1 MLLTNVSFIISA
13 PNKDSWPKDDKKEVC
28 FLGKS
33 NVGKSSLLN
42 ALTNNKKMAK
52 VSSTP
57 GCTKL
62 INFFD
67 VDDAYRIVDAPGYGY
82 HKNSIGSDKQFA
94 KMMNEYIKERKNVEL
109 FVLLVDS
116 RHPLSD
122 DDIDCF
128 NTLIT
133 TGKEIIV
140 VATKAD
146 KLNQK
151 MRNDYKK
158 NIVDVFKSAG
168 DIKVFL
174 TSSLNKID
182 IDKLSIYIDNTMK
195 GFSLDK

>member
-1 MLLTNVSFIISA
+1 MTFILSA
-13 PNKDSWPKDDKKEVC
+13 PSKKQWPDDDVKEIC

-42 ALTNNKKMAK
+42 ALTNNKKMAR

-67 VDDAYRIVDAPGYGY
+67 VDNKFRLVDAPGYGY
-82 HKNSIGSDKQFA
+82 HKNSMEADRLFS
-94 KMMNEYIKERKNVEL
+94 KMMNEYIKERKNVEA

-116 RHPLSD
+116 RHKLSD

-128 NTLIT
+128 NMLIEAN
-133 TGKEIIV
+133 KEIIV

-151 MRNDYKK
+151 MKNEYKK
-158 NIVDVFKSAG
+158 NIVDVFKDVG
-168 DIKVFL
+168 DIKIFL
-174 TSSLNKID
+174 TSSL
-182 IDKLSIYIDNTMK
+182 DKSNIEELVNYIN
-195 GFSLDK
+195 SLMCS

>member
-1 MLLTNVSFIISA
+1 MPLSNVTFVLSA
-13 PNKDSWPKDDKKEVC
+13 PNKKSWPIDDISEIC

-42 ALTNNKKMAK
+42 AITNNKKMAR

-67 VDDAYRIVDAPGYGY
+67 VDNAYRLVDAPGYGY
-82 HKNSIGSDKQFA
+82 HKNSMEADKLFS
-94 KMMNEYIKERKNVEL
+94 KMMKEYINDRENVKA

-116 RHPLSD
+116 RHKLSQ

-128 NTLIT
+128 NMLIT
-133 TGKEIIV
+133 TNKEIII

-151 MRNDYKK
+151 MKSDYKK
-158 NIVDVFKSAG
+158 NIVDVFKECG
-168 DIKVFL
+168 DLKIFL
-174 TSSLNKID
+174 TSSENKNNIEE
-182 IDKLSIYIDNTMK
+182 LVNYIELLMRV
-195 GFSLDK
+195 

>member
-1 MLLTNVSFIISA
+1 MYLANVKFVISA
-13 PNKDSWPKDDKKEVC
+13 PNKNSWPIDEKKEVC

-42 ALTNNKKMAK
+42 SLTNNKKIAK

-67 VDDAYRIVDAPGYGY
+67 IDNRYRLVDAPGYGY
-82 HKNSIGSDKQFA
+82 HKNSIASDRSFMR
-94 KMMNEYIKERKNVEL
+94 MMEEYIHERENVVL

-116 RHPLSD
+116 RHPLSE
-122 DDIDCF
+122 DDINCF
-128 NTLIT
+128 NSLIE
-133 TGKEIIV
+133 TGKEIAI

-151 MRNDYKK
+151 MKNAYKK
-158 NIVDVFKSAG
+158 NIENIFKESG
-168 DIKVFL
+168 DLKIFL
-174 TSSLNKID
+174 TSSL
-182 IDKLSIYIDNTMK
+182 DKRNIELVVDYIEEVMK
-195 GFSLDK
+195 

>member
-1 MLLTNVSFIISA
+1 MLLSNVNFILSA
-13 PNKDSWPKDDKKEVC
+13 PNKKSWPEDDKKEVC

-67 VDDAYRIVDAPGYGY
+67 VDGKYRIVDAPGYGY
-82 HKNSIGSDKQFA
+82 HKNSISSDKLFA
-94 KMMNEYIKERKNVEL
+94 KMMEEYINERENVTL
-109 FVLLVDS
+109 FVLLLDS
-116 RHPLSD
+116 RHPLSE
-122 DDIDCF
+122 DDINCF
-128 NTLIT
+128 NSLVA
-133 TGKEIIV
+133 TGKEIVI

-151 MRNDYKK
+151 MKNEYKK
-158 NIVDVFKSAG
+158 NIVDVFKEVG
-168 DIKVFL
+168 DIKIFL
-174 TSSLNKID
+174 TSSLKRTEINA
-182 IDKLSIYIDNTMK
+182 LASYIDSQMK
-195 GFSLDK
+195 

>member
-1 MLLTNVSFIISA
+1 MSLTNVNFIISA
-13 PNKDSWPKDDKKEVC
+13 PNKNSWPIDDKPEVC

-67 VDDAYRIVDAPGYGY
+67 IDDRYRLVDAPGYGY
-82 HKNSIGSDKQFA
+82 HKNSIHSDKQFA
-94 KMMNEYIKERKNVEL
+94 KMMDEYIKERENVRL
-109 FVLLVDS
+109 FILLVDS

-122 DDIDCF
+122 DDINCF
-128 NTLIT
+128 NSLIE
-133 TGKEIIV
+133 TGKEIAV

-151 MRNDYKK
+151 MRSLYKK
-158 NIVDVFKSAG
+158 NIVDVFSESG
-168 DIKVFL
+168 DIKIFL
-174 TSSLNKID
+174 TSSLNKTNIKEL
-182 IDKLSIYIDNTMK
+182 INYIENVMK
-195 GFSLDK
+195 

>member
-1 MLLTNVSFIISA
+1 MLLSNVNFILSA
-13 PNKDSWPKDDKKEVC
+13 PNKKSWPEDDKKEVC

-67 VDDAYRIVDAPGYGY
+67 VDGKYRIVDAPGYGY
-82 HKNSIGSDKQFA
+82 HKNSISSDKLFA
-94 KMMNEYIKERKNVEL
+94 KMMEEYINERENVTL
-109 FVLLVDS
+109 FVLLLDS
-116 RHPLSD
+116 RHPLSE
-122 DDIDCF
+122 DDINCF
-128 NTLIT
+128 NSLVATV
-133 TGKEIIV
+133 KEIVI

-151 MRNDYKK
+151 MKNEYKK
-158 NIVDVFKSAG
+158 NIVDVFKEVG
-168 DIKVFL
+168 DIKIFL
-174 TSSLNKID
+174 TSSLKRTEINA
-182 IDKLSIYIDNTMK
+182 LASYIDSQMK
-195 GFSLDK
+195 

>member
-1 MLLTNVSFIISA
+1 MYLTNVKFIISA
-13 PNKDSWPKDDKKEVC
+13 PNKNSWPIDDKKEVC

-67 VDDAYRIVDAPGYGY
+67 IDNRYRLVDAPGYGY
-82 HKNSIGSDKQFA
+82 HKNSIASDKSFM
-94 KMMNEYIKERKNVEL
+94 KMMNEYINERENVVL
-109 FVLLVDS
+109 FILLVDS

-122 DDIDCF
+122 DDINCF
-128 NTLIT
+128 NSLIK
-133 TGKEIIV
+133 TGKEIAI

-151 MRNDYKK
+151 MKIQYKRNIED
-158 NIVDVFKSAG
+158 IFKESG
-168 DIKVFL
+168 DIEIFL
-174 TSSLNKID
+174 TSSLNKSNID
-182 IDKLSIYIDNTMK
+182 RLVSYIESAMK
-195 GFSLDK
+195 D

>member
-1 MLLTNVSFIISA
+1 MPLNNVTFILSA
-13 PNKDSWPKDDKKEVC
+13 PSKKHWPDDDVKEIC

-42 ALTNNKKMAK
+42 SLTNNKKMAR

-67 VDDAYRIVDAPGYGY
+67 VDNKFRLVDAPGYGY
-82 HKNSIGSDKQFA
+82 HKNSMEADKLFS
-94 KMMNEYIKERKNVEL
+94 KMMNEYIKERKNVEA

-116 RHPLSD
+116 RHKLSQ

-128 NTLIT
+128 NMLIEAN
-133 TGKEIIV
+133 KEIII

-146 KLNQK
+146 KLNQR
-151 MRNDYKK
+151 MRNEYKK
-158 NIVDVFKSAG
+158 NVVDVFKEVG
-168 DIKVFL
+168 DIKIFL
-174 TSSLNKID
+174 TSSL
-182 IDKLSIYIDNTMK
+182 DKSNIEELVNYITLLMCD
-195 GFSLDK
+195 

>member
-1 MLLTNVSFIISA
+1 MSLTNVNFVISA
-13 PNKDSWPKDDKKEVC
+13 PNKASWPMDDKKEVC

-67 VDDAYRIVDAPGYGY
+67 IDDRYRLVDAPGYGY
-82 HKNSIGSDKQFA
+82 HKNSIAKDKLFY
-94 KMMNEYIKERKNVEL
+94 KMMDEYINQRENVVL
-109 FVLLVDS
+109 FILLVDS

-128 NTLIT
+128 NSLIK
-133 TGKEIIV
+133 TGKEIAI
-140 VATKAD
+140 VATKSD

-151 MRNDYKK
+151 MKSAYKK
-158 NIVDVFKSAG
+158 NIVDVFSQAG
-168 DIKVFL
+168 DIKIFL
-174 TSSLNKID
+174 TSSLNKTNIREL
-182 IDKLSIYIDNTMK
+182 ITYIESVMN
-195 GFSLDK
+195 

>member
-1 MLLTNVSFIISA
+1 MPLNNVTFILSA
-13 PNKDSWPKDDKKEVC
+13 PSKKQWPDDDVKEIC

-42 ALTNNKKMAK
+42 ALTNNKKMAR

-67 VDDAYRIVDAPGYGY
+67 VDNKFRLVDAPGYGY
-82 HKNSIGSDKQFA
+82 HKNSMEADRLFS
-94 KMMNEYIKERKNVEL
+94 KMMNEYIRERKNVEA

-116 RHPLSD
+116 RHKLSD

-128 NTLIT
+128 NMLIEAN
-133 TGKEIIV
+133 KEIIV

-151 MRNDYKK
+151 MKNEYKK
-158 NIVDVFKSAG
+158 NIVDVFKDVG
-168 DIKVFL
+168 DIKIFL
-174 TSSLNKID
+174 TSSL
-182 IDKLSIYIDNTMK
+182 DKSNIEELVNYINLLMCD
-195 GFSLDK
+195 

>member
-1 MLLTNVSFIISA
+1 MHLTNVSFILSA
-13 PNKDSWPKDDKKEVC
+13 PNKNSWPNDNKKEVC

-42 ALTNNKKMAK
+42 AITNNKKMAK

-67 VDDAYRIVDAPGYGY
+67 VDNRYRLVDAPGYGY
-82 HKNSIGSDKQFA
+82 HKNSISSDKQFY
-94 KMMNEYIKERKNVEL
+94 KMMNEYINERENVEL

-116 RHPLSD
+116 RHALSD

-128 NTLIT
+128 NSLISR
-133 TGKEIIV
+133 GKEIVI

-151 MRNDYKK
+151 MKSQYKK
-158 NIVDVFKSAG
+158 NIVDTFSEVG
-168 DIKVFL
+168 DIKIFL
-174 TSSLNKID
+174 TSSLDKRE
-182 IDKLSIYIDNTMK
+182 IDKLVTYIESVM
-195 GFSLDK
+195 S

>member
-1 MLLTNVSFIISA
+1 MLLTNVNFVISA
-13 PNKDSWPKDDKKEVC
+13 PNKNSWPMDDKKEVC

-42 ALTNNKKMAK
+42 AITNNKKMAK

-67 VDDAYRIVDAPGYGY
+67 VNNQYRLVDAPGYGY
-82 HKNSIGSDKQFA
+82 HKNSIGSDKMFA
-94 KMMNEYIKERKNVEL
+94 KMMDEYINERENVEL

-122 DDIDCF
+122 DDINCF
-128 NTLIT
+128 NALIK
-133 TGKEIIV
+133 TGKEIII

-151 MRNDYKK
+151 MKASYKK
-158 NIVDVFKSAG
+158 NIVDVFSQAG
-168 DIKVFL
+168 DIKIFL
-174 TSSLNKID
+174 TSSLNKTD
-182 IDKLSIYIDNTMK
+182 IDKLVDYIDLSMK
-195 GFSLDK
+195 

>member
-1 MLLTNVSFIISA
+1 MSLTNVSFIISA
-13 PNKDSWPKDDKKEVC
+13 PNKNSWPMDEKSEVC

-67 VDDAYRIVDAPGYGY
+67 VNDQYRIVDAPGYGY
-82 HKNSIGSDKQFA
+82 HKNSITSDKMFA
-94 KMMNEYIKERKNVEL
+94 RMMDEYINERENVKL

-122 DDIDCF
+122 DDINCF
-128 NTLIT
+128 N
-133 TGKEIIV
+133 
-140 VATKAD
+140 
-146 KLNQK
+146 
-151 MRNDYKK
+151 
-158 NIVDVFKSAG
+158 
-168 DIKVFL
+168 
-174 TSSLNKID
+174 
-182 IDKLSIYIDNTMK
+182 
-195 GFSLDK
+195 

>member
-1 MLLTNVSFIISA
+1 MYLTNVKFILSA
-13 PNKDSWPKDDKKEVC
+13 PNKDSWPKDDIKEVC

-42 ALTNNKKMAK
+42 AITNNKKMAK

-67 VDDAYRIVDAPGYGY
+67 IGGKYRLVDAPGYGY
-82 HKNSIGSDKQFA
+82 HKNSIGSDKLFA
-94 KMMNEYIKERKNVEL
+94 KMMNEYINERDNVEL

-128 NTLIT
+128 NSLIKT
-133 TGKEIIV
+133 NKEIII
-140 VATKAD
+140 VATKSD

-151 MRNDYKK
+151 MKSQYKK
-158 NIVDVFKSAG
+158 NIVDVFKEAG
-168 DIKVFL
+168 DIKIFL
-174 TSSLNKID
+174 TSSLNKTD
-182 IDKLSIYIDNTMK
+182 IDKLVNYIEDVMK
-195 GFSLDK
+195 

>member
-1 MLLTNVSFIISA
+1 MYLANVSFLISA
-13 PNKDSWPKDDKKEVC
+13 PNKNSWPNDDKKEVC

-67 VDDAYRIVDAPGYGY
+67 IDNRYRLVDAPGYGY
-82 HKNSIGSDKQFA
+82 HKNSIAKDKMFS
-94 KMMNEYIKERKNVEL
+94 KMMNEYISERENVVL

-128 NTLIT
+128 NSLIQ
-133 TGKEIIV
+133 TGKEIAI

-151 MRNDYKK
+151 MRSEYKK
-158 NIVDVFKSAG
+158 NIVDIFKQSG
-168 DIKVFL
+168 DLKIFL
-174 TSSLNKID
+174 TSSLNKSNINE
-182 IDKLSIYIDNTMK
+182 LVEYIESVMN
-195 GFSLDK
+195 

>member
-1 MLLTNVSFIISA
+1 MYLTNVNFILSA
-13 PNKDSWPKDDKKEVC
+13 PSKSSWPNDSKKEVC

-42 ALTNNKKMAK
+42 AITNNKKMAK

-67 VDDAYRIVDAPGYGY
+67 IDNKYRLVDAPGYGY
-82 HKNSIGSDKQFA
+82 HKNSIDSDKSFA
-94 KMMNEYIKERKNVEL
+94 KMMNEYINERENVNL
-109 FVLLVDS
+109 FILLVDS
-116 RHPLSD
+116 RHKLSD

-128 NTLIT
+128 NLLVKTN
-133 TGKEIIV
+133 KEIAI

-151 MRNDYKK
+151 MKNDYNR
-158 NIVDVFKSAG
+158 NIVNTFKEAG
-168 DIKVFL
+168 DIKIFL
-174 TSSLNKID
+174 TSTTTKLGID
-182 IDKLSIYIDNTMK
+182 ELVSYIEEVMN
-195 GFSLDK
+195 

>member
-1 MLLTNVSFIISA
+1 MPLSNVTFVLSA
-13 PNKDSWPKDDKKEVC
+13 PNKKSWPIDDIGEIC

-42 ALTNNKKMAK
+42 AITNNKKMAR

-67 VDDAYRIVDAPGYGY
+67 VDNTYRLVDAPGYGY
-82 HKNSIGSDKQFA
+82 HKNSMEADKLFS
-94 KMMNEYIKERKNVEL
+94 KMMKEYINDRENVKA

-116 RHPLSD
+116 RHKLSQ

-128 NTLIT
+128 NMLINT
-133 TGKEIIV
+133 NKEIII

-151 MRNDYKK
+151 MKSDYKK
-158 NIVDVFKSAG
+158 NIVDVFKECG
-168 DIKVFL
+168 DLKIFL
-174 TSSLNKID
+174 TSSENKNNIEE
-182 IDKLSIYIDNTMK
+182 LVNYID
-195 GFSLDK
+195 SLMRN

>member
-1 MLLTNVSFIISA
+1 MYLSNVSFILSA
-13 PNKDSWPKDDKKEVC
+13 PNKDSWPIDDLKEVC

-42 ALTNNKKMAK
+42 AMTNNKKMAK

-67 VDDAYRIVDAPGYGY
+67 IGGKYRLVDAPGYGY
-82 HKNSIGSDKQFA
+82 HKNSIVSDKMFA
-94 KMMNEYIKERKNVEL
+94 KMMDEYINERENVTL

-116 RHPLSD
+116 RHPLSQ

-128 NTLIT
+128 NSLIKT
-133 TGKEIIV
+133 NKEIIV

-151 MRNDYKK
+151 MRSQYKK
-158 NIVDVFKSAG
+158 NIVDIFKEAG
-168 DIKVFL
+168 DIKIFL
-174 TSSLNKID
+174 TSSLNKQ
-182 IDKLSIYIDNTMK
+182 SINELVNYIENAMK
-195 GFSLDK
+195 ND

>member
-1 MLLTNVSFIISA
+1 MSLTNVSFVISA
-13 PNKDSWPKDDKKEVC
+13 PNKKSWPQDDMAEVC

-67 VDDAYRIVDAPGYGY
+67 IDNRYRLVDAPGYGY
-82 HKNSIGSDKQFA
+82 HKNSISSDKQFA
-94 KMMNEYIKERKNVEL
+94 KMMDEYIKERDNVRL

-128 NTLIT
+128 NSLIE
-133 TGKEIIV
+133 TGKEIVI

-151 MRNDYKK
+151 MRSAYKK
-158 NIVDVFKSAG
+158 NIVDVFSQTG
-168 DIKVFL
+168 DIKIFL
-174 TSSLNKID
+174 TSSLNKSNIKEL
-182 IDKLSIYIDNTMK
+182 ISYIENVMK
-195 GFSLDK
+195 

>member
-1 MLLTNVSFIISA
+1 MPLNNVNYILGAPSKKFWPDDSVSEICFI
-13 PNKDSWPKDDKKEVC
+13 
-28 FLGKS
+28 GKS

-42 ALTNNKKMAK
+42 ALTNNKKMAR

-67 VDDAYRIVDAPGYGY
+67 VDNKYRLVDAPGYGY
-82 HKNSIGSDKQFA
+82 HKNSIEKDKLFS
-94 KMMNEYIKERKNVEL
+94 KMMKEYINQRENVKA

-116 RHPLSD
+116 RHKLSD

-128 NTLIT
+128 NTLIE

-151 MRNDYKK
+151 MKNDYKK
-158 NIVDVFKSAG
+158 NIENVFKECG
-168 DIKVFL
+168 DIKIFL
-174 TSSLNKID
+174 TSSLNKTNIEELVHYINSVMEVNID
-182 IDKLSIYIDNTMK
+182 Y
-195 GFSLDK
+195 

>member
-1 MLLTNVSFIISA
+1 MPLTNVKFVISA
-13 PNKDSWPKDDKKEVC
+13 PNKNSWPIDDKKEVC

-42 ALTNNKKMAK
+42 ALTNNNKMAK

-67 VDDAYRIVDAPGYGY
+67 INNKYRLVDAPGYGY
-82 HKNSIGSDKQFA
+82 HKNSIASDKSFM
-94 KMMNEYIKERKNVEL
+94 KMMNEYINERENVVL

-128 NTLIT
+128 NTLIQ
-133 TGKEIIV
+133 TGKEIAI

-151 MRNDYKK
+151 MKSAYKK
-158 NIVDVFKSAG
+158 NIEEVFKESG
-168 DIKVFL
+168 DLKIFL
-174 TSSLNKID
+174 TSSLDKRNID
-182 IDKLSIYIDNTMK
+182 SLVSYIEEIMV
-195 GFSLDK
+195 

>member
-1 MLLTNVSFIISA
+1 MSLANVTFILSA
-13 PNKDSWPKDDKKEVC
+13 PNKNSWPMDDKKEIC

-67 VDDAYRIVDAPGYGY
+67 VDGKYRIVDAPGYGY
-82 HKNSIGSDKQFA
+82 HKNSITSDKMFA
-94 KMMNEYIKERKNVEL
+94 KMMDEYINERENVKL

-116 RHPLSD
+116 RHSLSD

-128 NTLIT
+128 NSLIN
-133 TGKEIIV
+133 TGKEIII

-151 MRNDYKK
+151 MKAQYKK
-158 NIVDVFKSAG
+158 NIVEVFKQTG
-168 DIKVFL
+168 DIKIFL
-174 TSSLNKID
+174 TSSLKKTD
-182 IDKLSIYIDNTMK
+182 INLLASYIEKQME
-195 GFSLDK
+195 

>member
-1 MLLTNVSFIISA
+1 MPLNNVTFILSA
-13 PNKDSWPKDDKKEVC
+13 PSKKQWPDDDVKEIC

-42 ALTNNKKMAK
+42 ALTNNKKMAR

-67 VDDAYRIVDAPGYGY
+67 VDNKFRLVDAPGYGY
-82 HKNSIGSDKQFA
+82 HKNSMEADRLFS
-94 KMMNEYIKERKNVEL
+94 KMMNEYIKERKNVEA

-116 RHPLSD
+116 RHKLSD

-128 NTLIT
+128 NMLIEAN
-133 TGKEIIV
+133 KEIIV

-151 MRNDYKK
+151 MKNEYKK
-158 NIVDVFKSAG
+158 NIVDVFKDVG
-168 DIKVFL
+168 DIKIFL
-174 TSSLNKID
+174 TSSL
-182 IDKLSIYIDNTMK
+182 DKSNIEELVNYINLLMCD
-195 GFSLDK
+195 

>member
-1 MLLTNVSFIISA
+1 MSLTNVNFIISA
-13 PNKDSWPKDDKKEVC
+13 PNKNSWPNDDKPEVC

-67 VDDAYRIVDAPGYGY
+67 IDDRYRLVDAPGYGY
-82 HKNSIGSDKQFA
+82 HKNSITSDKQFA
-94 KMMNEYIKERKNVEL
+94 KMMDEYIKERENVRL

-128 NTLIT
+128 NSLIE
-133 TGKEIIV
+133 TGKEIAI

-151 MRNDYKK
+151 MKSLYKK
-158 NIVDVFKSAG
+158 NIVDVFNQTG
-168 DIKVFL
+168 DIKIFL
-174 TSSLNKID
+174 TS
-182 IDKLSIYIDNTMK
+182 
-195 GFSLDK
+195 

>member
-1 MLLTNVSFIISA
+1 MPVTNVSFVISA
-13 PNKDSWPKDDKKEVC
+13 PNKDSWPKDEKPEVC

-67 VDDAYRIVDAPGYGY
+67 VNNEYRIVDAPGYGY

-94 KMMNEYIKERKNVEL
+94 KMMNEYIKERDNVKL

-122 DDIDCF
+122 DDINCF

-133 TGKEIIV
+133 TGKEIVI

-151 MRNDYKK
+151 MKSLYKK
-158 NIVDVFKSAG
+158 NIVDVFKEVG
-168 DIKVFL
+168 DIKIFL
-174 TSSLNKID
+174 TSSLNNTD
-182 IDKLSIYIDNTMK
+182 VDKLAIYIEEVMK
-195 GFSLDK
+195 